1 MPETCSVY
9 IKEAREEEAIYTSYK
24 ERKRASQAGRLYAS
38 SRLGTLAYK
47 LSQECLHLLKEFLF
61 KYRRRATSFGYH

>member
-1 MPETCSVY
+1 MPETRSIY
-9 IKEAREEEAIYTSYK
+9 IKEAREEEAIYSSYK

-47 LSQECLHLLKEFLF
+47 LLLQEYLYLLKGVLF
-61 KYRRRATSFGYH
+61 K